1 MQNIASQS
9 NLLGLNAAIE
19 AARAGAA
26 WKGFEVVA
34 NEVHKMADNYENSAR
49 EISEY
54 LSTILVSVTKMI
66 DQLEDVTKRVN
77 HNVLNMYELKSAYQ
91 QIAGTTEKLVSPI

>member
-1 MQNIASQS
+1 
-9 NLLGLNAAIE
+9 
-19 AARAGAA
+19 
-26 WKGFEVVA
+26 
-34 NEVHKMADNYENSAR
+34 
-49 EISEY
+49 
-54 LSTILVSVTKMI
+54 MI